1 MKKDYKKCKTH
12 DSSYASTYNVETL
25 NSFNPEKQ
33 IKILNLQLKM
43 KLQDLL
49 NELRGFKFEIK
60 KKKNED
66 ETKYSTFNSNSKAK
80 TVIHDAGID
89 NIFESIYSTIMTK
102 T

>member
-33 IKILNLQLKM
+33 LKILNLQLKM

-60 KKKNED
+60 KKKMKMKQKIVPLIR
-66 ETKYSTFNSNSKAK
+66 TQKQKLLFTTQAL
-80 TVIHDAGID
+80 I
-89 NIFESIYSTIMTK
+89 IYSNQSIVLL
-102 T
+102 